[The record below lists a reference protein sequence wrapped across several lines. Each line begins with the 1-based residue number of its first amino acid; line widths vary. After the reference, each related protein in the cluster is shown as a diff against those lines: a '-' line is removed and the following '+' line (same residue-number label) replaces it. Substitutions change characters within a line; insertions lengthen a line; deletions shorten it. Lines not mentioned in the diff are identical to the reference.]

1 MLSRFT
7 SLNLKDFSKF
17 ILSFEYIFHFIQDPN
32 NSLQMADLVV
42 SDGYHDVGYTYVNV
56 DDCWLSHE
64 RDRRGRLQADPLRFP
79 SGMGAL
85 ADYVSSAGDVNHLN
99 KRNSFHLF

>member
-1 MLSRFT
+1 
-7 SLNLKDFSKF
+7 
-17 ILSFEYIFHFIQDPN
+17 
-32 NSLQMADLVV
+32 MADLVV

-85 ADYVSSAGDVNHLN
+85 ADYVSSAGDLDHLKEEMFFIIFIRNHMITKCDEIIFLIPG
-99 KRNSFHLF
+99 SF

>member
-1 MLSRFT
+1 M
-7 SLNLKDFSKF
+7 
-17 ILSFEYIFHFIQDPN
+17 PN
-32 NSLQMADLVV
+32 YSLQMADLVV

-85 ADYVSSAGDVNHLN
+85 ADYVSSAGDLDHSKVDNYVHISIY
-99 KRNSFHLF
+99 KV

>member
-1 MLSRFT
+1 
-7 SLNLKDFSKF
+7 
-17 ILSFEYIFHFIQDPN
+17 
-32 NSLQMADLVV
+32 MADLVV

-85 ADYVSSAGDVNHLN
+85 ADYVCS
-99 KRNSFHLF
+99 

>member
-1 MLSRFT
+1 
-7 SLNLKDFSKF
+7 
-17 ILSFEYIFHFIQDPN
+17 
-32 NSLQMADLVV
+32 MADLVI

-85 ADYVSSAGDVNHLN
+85 ADYVSTAGYTYMTIEINVCFQMHAFILLCSCVIANN
-99 KRNSFHLF
+99 VTKY

>member
-1 MLSRFT
+1 MNPCVYSKE
-7 SLNLKDFSKF
+7 NLDIS
-17 ILSFEYIFHFIQDPN
+17 IN
-32 NSLQMADLVV
+32 LQMADLVI

-85 ADYVSSAGDVNHLN
+85 ADYVSPDYMLAQSIRIFRNVN
-99 KRNSFHLF
+99 

>member
-1 MLSRFT
+1 MLFQQY
-7 SLNLKDFSKF
+7 F
-17 ILSFEYIFHFIQDPN
+17 
-32 NSLQMADLVV
+32 QMADLVI
-42 SDGYHDVGYTYVNV
+42 SDGYHDVGYTYINV

-85 ADYVSSAGDVNHLN
+85 ADYVSSAGDFDHSKVENYVQFSIYVNL
-99 KRNSFHLF
+99 SYIEVFHIEKIIDVK

>member
-1 MLSRFT
+1 
-7 SLNLKDFSKF
+7 
-17 ILSFEYIFHFIQDPN
+17 
-32 NSLQMADLVV
+32 MADLVI

-85 ADYVSSAGDVNHLN
+85 ADYVCS
-99 KRNSFHLF
+99 

>member
-1 MLSRFT
+1 
-7 SLNLKDFSKF
+7 
-17 ILSFEYIFHFIQDPN
+17 
-32 NSLQMADLVV
+32 MADLVV

-85 ADYVSSAGDVNHLN
+85 ADYVSPDYILDYLILMIRVTVAFKST
-99 KRNSFHLF
+99 FI

>member
-1 MLSRFT
+1 MFFDLQ
-7 SLNLKDFSKF
+7 
-17 ILSFEYIFHFIQDPN
+17 SF
-32 NSLQMADLVV
+32 QMADLVI
-42 SDGYHDVGYTYVNV
+42 SDGYHDVGYTYINV

-85 ADYVSSAGDVNHLN
+85 ADYVSHEIYFDS
-99 KRNSFHLF
+99 KHLFESNNSAQFYAHYLNPRCHFFRSTQRD

>member
-1 MLSRFT
+1 MF
-7 SLNLKDFSKF
+7 
-17 ILSFEYIFHFIQDPN
+17 
-32 NSLQMADLVV
+32 LQMADLVV

-85 ADYVSSAGDVNHLN
+85 ADYVSSAGDSIIQMNN
-99 KRNSFHLF
+99 FHFKCKWLSHTLIIKNTSLSLGPF

>member
-1 MLSRFT
+1 
-7 SLNLKDFSKF
+7 
-17 ILSFEYIFHFIQDPN
+17 
-32 NSLQMADLVV
+32 MADLVI
-42 SDGYHDVGYTYVNV
+42 SDGYHDVGYTYINV

-85 ADYVSSAGDVNHLN
+85 ADYVSTAE
-99 KRNSFHLF
+99 KKYIKEK